1 MLAKEL
7 DLDKCTRLNIT
18 FRDTGSIDVASS
30 GPLVNADMLKII
42 FFLSSLLYSVQG
54 SYMLEWIYARHGF
67 LTALYILAQ

>member
-1 MLAKEL
+1 MLAKGL

-42 FFLSSLLYSVQG
+42 FFLSSLFSVKG
-54 SYMLEWIYARHGF
+54 SYVMEWTHARHGF
-67 LTALYILAQ
+67 MSALYILAQ

>member
-42 FFLSSLLYSVQG
+42 FFLSSLLYSVKG
-54 SYMLEWIYARHGF
+54 SYMLEWTYARHGF
-67 LTALYILAQ
+67 MTALYILAQ